1 MYMSLHVPL
10 ERWQVQYSILGKKDE
25 QLDLL
30 VVIKDFLKLLS
41 AWLYLIII
49 DGSDNS
55 GVGMARSMWS
65 GAYPFFLLILI
76 TFNGISRELMAFNVI
91 SIQWDVM
98 VINGSHG
105 FLRERPSL
113 QTVCEV
119 EKHHCSLANHL
130 HFGVICH
137 SKVLDYDAV
146 PPERMEFYGKV
157 RRMPKAKPFRAPAL
171 W

>member
-1 MYMSLHVPL
+1 
-10 ERWQVQYSILGKKDE
+10 
-25 QLDLL
+25 
-30 VVIKDFLKLLS
+30 
-41 AWLYLIII
+41 
-49 DGSDNS
+49 
-55 GVGMARSMWS
+55 MAFNGISWELMTFNGISWELM
-65 GAYPFFLLILI
+65 A
-76 TFNGISRELMAFNVI
+76 FNGISRELMAFNGISRELMTFNGISWELMAFNGIQWDLMGFNGISWELLAFNGI

-98 VINGSHG
+98 VINGCNG
-105 FLRERPSL
+105 ILREIPSL

-119 EKHHCSLANHL
+119 DKHHCSLANHL

-137 SKVLDYDAV
+137 SKLLDYDAV